1 MPARYDQRTARIPS
15 VRLFRGYPRAATA
28 LVLLLVPPP
37 PTAAATLEVGPG
49 KPYPQPSAAAAV
61 AHDGDRVVIAPGEY
75 FDCAVWEQN
84 NLVIEGDPAGGTVIT
99 DKTCQG
105 KALFVIPGNDVT
117 VRNLTLTRAR
127 VPDTNGAGIR
137 AEGRNLTADRV
148 RFINNQDGILAGG
161 PPQSTLQIEH
171 CTFSANGEPD
181 PQLPTAALFV
191 GELDH
196 LSIHDTEFQPGRG
209 GAVISSDTKV
219 TEIINS
225 HIARPESPRGT
236 PVQVSG
242 GLVAEDST
250 FQAGPVPGGKQ
261 AAILVVPGS
270 VPDPLLI
277 LKRNRLE
284 GSG

>member
-1 MPARYDQRTARIPS
+1 
-15 VRLFRGYPRAATA
+15 
-28 LVLLLVPPP
+28 
-37 PTAAATLEVGPG
+37 
-49 KPYPQPSAAAAV
+49 
-61 AHDGDRVVIAPGEY
+61 
-75 FDCAVWEQN
+75 
-84 NLVIEGDPAGGTVIT
+84 GGTVIT

-127 VPDTNGAGIR
+127 VPDNNGAGIR

-171 CTFSANGEPD
+171 CTFAANGEPD
-181 PQLPTAALFV
+181 PQLPTATLFV

-219 TEIINS
+219 TEIVNS
-225 HIARPESPRGT
+225 HIARPGSPRGT

-250 FQAGPVPGGKQ
+250 FQAGPAPGGKQ
-261 AAILVVPGS
+261 AAILVVSGS
-270 VPDPLLI
+270 LPDPVLI

-284 GSG
+284 GSGTLLLNWSGHAPVLQDNVVGPGGQISSTSGEWEHRVRAFGREAYSTLRHWAGSVRNRLRERFRH